1 MAGDWIKMRLD
12 LAEDPA
18 VIEMADELG
27 VREETVVGYCHAFW
41 CWASRQCHDGRVTGV
56 TLTSLGRVLSLPG
69 FPEILVKVG
78 WLKYQE
84 SGLKPVLEIPHFER
98 HLSESAKTRALAANR
113 KSRQRVPKMSRTE
126 RDKTGTR
133 EEKRREE
140 SLPPI
145 VPRGGLPVSDGF
157 DEWWQSYPSHRQ
169 GSRQKAVAAYADAQT
184 LVSQESLLAALRAY
198 AASDSGKGKFCLGA
212 VRWLEERRWEDNPAS
227 WQNMDGNG
235 HAPTGRVV
243 NDAGRLAEKK
253 HAAAVRRLKARGV
266 EVTDAAVKKE
276 LSKDAPA

>member
-133 EEKRREE
+133 EEESREE
-140 SLPPI
+140 SLDSSLKKEESPPDKPGGDCGECFALQTGTFLLPPKRLAEYRATYQFD
-145 VPRGGLPVSDGF
+145 VGRELRKAAGWLRDNKARRPRTSRGGISFL
-157 DEWWQSYPSHRQ
+157 
-169 GSRQKAVAAYADAQT
+169 T
-184 LVSQESLLAALRAY
+184 
-198 AASDSGKGKFCLGA
+198 
-212 VRWLEERRWEDNPAS
+212 RWLNRTADKHT
-227 WQNMDGNG
+227 GNG

-243 NDAGRLAEKK
+243 NDAARLAEKK

-266 EVTDAAVKKE
+266 EVTDASVKKE
-276 LSKDAPA
+276 MNDG